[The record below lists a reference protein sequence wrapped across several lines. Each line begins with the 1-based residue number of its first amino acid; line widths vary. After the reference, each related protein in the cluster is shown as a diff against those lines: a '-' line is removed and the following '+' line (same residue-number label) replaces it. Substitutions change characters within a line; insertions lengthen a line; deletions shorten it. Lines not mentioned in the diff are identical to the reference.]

1 MYTQFGEIRVQL
13 LEKLAP
19 RITSMVWEL
28 AAHRNCTTSHSCAF
42 YRNEAR
48 PLSGEGPPYALL
60 QGRMYD
66 LPQDPPF
73 EGNIEVWGLVD
84 DWQTPDIIVSQ
95 QYTNWSHNGGT
106 VLRILKIEVPWTLAV
121 EGDRTFGPL

>member
-42 YRNEAR
+42 YR
-48 PLSGEGPPYALL
+48 YACCTLL
-60 QGRMYD
+60 AQK
-66 LPQDPPF
+66 PF
-73 EGNIEVWGLVD
+73 ICC
-84 DWQTPDIIVSQ
+84 
-95 QYTNWSHNGGT
+95 
-106 VLRILKIEVPWTLAV
+106 
-121 EGDRTFGPL
+121 